1 MNFLLY
7 DILLFV
13 ESTDKIYIEKNF
25 NILLRIQCVI
35 IDICETY
42 IWEFWKSKL
51 TEIFIKIYLL
61 SYKSF
66 KFVLDIKVRRFT
78 SV

>member
-42 IWEFWKSKL
+42 I
-51 TEIFIKIYLL
+51 
-61 SYKSF
+61 
-66 KFVLDIKVRRFT
+66 
-78 SV
+78 